1 MEVSI
6 LLSDEFAEF
15 SSKIQALRDSKNELH
30 EKFKIVLTEYK
41 KNVKEVEEKALKL
54 QEEFES
60 WKEQKLNEVKSPQQN

>member
-60 WKEQKLNEVKSPQQN
+60 WKEQKLNEVKSSQQN

>member
-60 WKEQKLNEVKSPQQN
+60 WKEQKLNELELINV